1 MTIAKSTTAQRNAV
15 RPYCKDLRP
24 AKSEADWA
32 KGMAQMSATEKGKLE
47 TKIRKFECQLLAY
60 KNALK
65 AHGEEAYE
73 TAREDAKTRMKEVK
87 ELKLDYSSDED
98 ELSDYGGDGD
108 DETSANSTP
117 PAPPAA
123 AKGKPAKEK
132 QAGGR
137 KKGFASK
144 SAYFFFCEYFQKS
157 VREKEEFRQA
167 MMAKHEWDGTSWSRG
182 GAKDADKITIM
193 QVQGK
198 EWKTFQEVCEEDKAK
213 QQADASFKS
222 PNLKLMAKFESRA
235 AESKYE
241 VTEAVAKW
249 KELLKT
255 DPEAAKAF
263 QDSRIK
269 KKDAEDAVA
278 Q

>member
-1 MTIAKSTTAQRNAV
+1 MAITKSTTAQRNAV

-24 AKSEADWA
+24 SKSEADWA
-32 KGMAQMSATEKGKLE
+32 KGMAQMSATEKVKLE
-47 TKIRKFECQLLAY
+47 TTIRKFECQLLAY

-73 TAREDAKTRMKEVK
+73 AARDDAKARIKEVK
-87 ELKLDYSSDED
+87 DLKLDYSSDED
-98 ELSDYGGDGD
+98 ELSDYGGEEE
-108 DETSANSTP
+108 ETSANSTP
-117 PAPPAA
+117 PAPAGS

-144 SAYFFFCEYFQKS
+144 SAYFFFCEYFQKQ

-167 MMAKHEWDGTSWSRG
+167 MMTTHEWDGTSWSRG
-182 GAKDADKITIM
+182 GAKDAAKVTIM

-198 EWKTFQEVCEEDKAK
+198 EWKTFQEVCEEDKVK

-235 AESKYE
+235 AESKAE

-255 DPEAAKAF
+255 DPEAAKVF

>member
-1 MTIAKSTTAQRNAV
+1 MAIAKSTTAQRNAV

-24 AKSEADWA
+24 SKSEADWA
-32 KGMAQMSATEKGKLE
+32 KGMAQMSATEKTKQETTVRKL
-47 TKIRKFECQLLAY
+47 ECQLLAY

-73 TAREDAKTRMKEVK
+73 AAREDAKARIKEVK
-87 ELKLDYSSDED
+87 DLKLDYSSDED
-98 ELSDYGGDGD
+98 DLSDYGGDEE
-108 DETSANSTP
+108 ETSTNSTP
-117 PAPPAA
+117 AAPAA

-144 SAYFFFCEYFQKS
+144 SAYFFFCEHFQKQ
-157 VREKEEFRQA
+157 VREKEQFREA
-167 MMAKHEWDGTSWSRG
+167 MMAAHEWDGTSWSRG
-182 GAKDADKITIM
+182 GAKDGAKVTIM

-198 EWKTFQEVCEEDKAK
+198 EWKTFQELCEEDKLK

-222 PNLKLMAKFESRA
+222 GNLKLMARFENRA
-235 AESKYE
+235 AESKAE

>member
-1 MTIAKSTTAQRNAV
+1 MAIAKSTTAQRNAV

-24 AKSEADWA
+24 SKSEADWA
-32 KGMAQMSATEKGKLE
+32 KGMAQMSATEKVKLQ
-47 TKIRKFECQLLAY
+47 TKIRGYECQLLAY

-73 TAREDAKTRMKEVK
+73 AAREDAKARMQEVK
-87 ELKLDYSSDED
+87 DLKLDYSSDED
-98 ELSDYGGDGD
+98 DLSDYGGDEE
-108 DETSANSTP
+108 ETSATGSA
-117 PAPPAA
+117 PAAPAA

-144 SAYFFFCEYFQKS
+144 SAYFFFCEHFQKQ
-157 VREKEEFRQA
+157 VREKEQFREA
-167 MMAKHEWDGTSWSRG
+167 MMAAHEWDGTSWSRG
-182 GAKDADKITIM
+182 GAKDGAKVTIM

-198 EWKTFQEVCEEDKAK
+198 EWKTFQELCEEDKLK

-222 PNLKLMAKFESRA
+222 GNLKLMARFENRA
-235 AESKYE
+235 AESKAE